1 LRQPFSPT
9 SLKLVAHDRRSFRLI
24 LSPFTFLFSLSHVFF
39 AALHGVRARVVRA
52 LRNGGLRFF
61 FRHFSKLL
69 IPHILERLHTL
80 AYVAAMVRWSIG
92 LRLNLF

>member
-1 LRQPFSPT
+1 MIGEAS
-9 SLKLVAHDRRSFRLI
+9 DSFLF
-24 LSPFTFLFSLSHVFF
+24 LFTFLFSLTHVFF

-52 LRNGGLRFF
+52 PRDGGFIS
-61 FRHFSKLL
+61 FSGISQKPLF
-69 IPHILERLHTL
+69 HILERLHTL